1 MIQMDAFIEELLRAA
16 KEAGIDPAEV
26 YCAEQKSFFA
36 EAMEGNIDRY
46 EVSETCAL
54 GLRGMVNGKT
64 GYASTEAF
72 DEDAIRMLIRGVRE
86 SAALIE
92 TEEQDEIFAGDSEY
106 PVLEIPEN
114 DLDSVTA
121 EEKLQFTLAMEKAA
135 KAVDPRIAK
144 SEGASV
150 STGRGTV
157 RLVNS
162 YGLRLKTET
171 PPGGAVAA
179 GIWLVGKDGDSTAT
193 GGEFAAGH
201 LFRELDPE
209 KIGRKAAEETLAK
222 LHAAPVDSGVYRA
235 VIRRDAMRS
244 LLSTFSGI
252 FSAENA
258 QKKMS
263 LLEGRE
269 GEQIAAECITLMDD
283 PLLPGGTASSPFD
296 GEGSACRTKAVI
308 ENGILKTLLHS
319 RKTARKAGTEST
331 GNARRSV
338 SSPVR
343 VAPTNFFFRP
353 GEKSLEALLMEMGE
367 GLLITELS
375 GLHAGANPVSGDF
388 SLLAKGFRIT
398 GGRQAEP
405 VEQITVA
412 GNFYQLL
419 KDVLAVGNDLE
430 FRGSSIGSPSV
441 DAGCIHVAG
450 K

>member
-1 MIQMDAFIEELLRAA
+1 
-16 KEAGIDPAEV
+16 
-26 YCAEQKSFFA
+26 
-36 EAMEGNIDRY
+36 
-46 EVSETCAL
+46 
-54 GLRGMVNGKT
+54 
-64 GYASTEAF
+64 
-72 DEDAIRMLIRGVRE
+72 
-86 SAALIE
+86 
-92 TEEQDEIFAGDSEY
+92 
-106 PVLEIPEN
+106 
-114 DLDSVTA
+114 
-121 EEKLQFTLAMEKAA
+121 
-135 KAVDPRIAK
+135 
-144 SEGASV
+144 
-150 STGRGTV
+150 
-157 RLVNS
+157 
-162 YGLRLKTET
+162 
-171 PPGGAVAA
+171 
-179 GIWLVGKDGDSTAT
+179 
-193 GGEFAAGH
+193 
-201 LFRELDPE
+201 
-209 KIGRKAAEETLAK
+209 
-222 LHAAPVDSGVYRA
+222 
-235 VIRRDAMRS
+235 
-244 LLSTFSGI
+244 
-252 FSAENA
+252 
-258 QKKMS
+258 
-263 LLEGRE
+263 
-269 GEQIAAECITLMDD
+269 
-283 PLLPGGTASSPFD
+283 
-296 GEGSACRTKAVI
+296 VI

-353 GEKSLEALLMEMGE
+353 GEKSLETLLLEMGE